1 MEHLVADGLVIRTR
15 DIGTDRYLTLVTAD
29 MGRITLLSK
38 GSHSLR
44 SEQRAISQLYT
55 YGNYEFYRRGDFY
68 VLKGGSVNHSFH
80 SLSRDMDRLN
90 LSAYFCDVGYEL
102 TDEGEPASEM
112 LRLLLNAL
120 YAIDEGRYSS
130 TLVKAVFELRAAFSA
145 GYAPTLEMCA
155 VCRCE
160 GQKTEYLDVMNGAL
174 LCADCFRKLQE
185 KPVAPTDYDD
195 LREARIIVRIT
206 PAVHAALTYVS
217 RAPLARLL
225 AFELADGEDTRLF
238 ESLAETYLLSH
249 LGHGFDTLDFYHTM
263 RKL

>member
-15 DIGTDRYLTLVTAD
+15 DIGTDRYLTLVTPE

-44 SEQRAISQLYT
+44 SEQRVISQLYT
-55 YGNYEFYRRGDFY
+55 YGNYEFYRRGDFFI
-68 VLKGGSVNHSFH
+68 LKGGSVNHSFH
-80 SLSRDMDRLN
+80 RLSRDIDLMN
-90 LSAYFCDVGYEL
+90 LSAYFCEVGYEL
-102 TDEGEPASEM
+102 TDEGEPANEM

-120 YAIDEGRYSS
+120 YAMDEGRYSP
-130 TLVKAVFELRAAFSA
+130 TLVKSVFELRAAFSA
-145 GYAPTLEMCA
+145 GYAPTLEICA
-155 VCRCE
+155 GCRGA
-160 GQKTEYLDVMNGAL
+160 GQTAAYLDVMNGSL
-174 LCADCFRKLQE
+174 LCAECFQKLQD
-185 KPVAPTDYDD
+185 KPHPSTDYDD
-195 LREARIIVRIT
+195 IREARILARIT

-217 RAPLARLL
+217 QAPLARLF
-225 AFELADGEDTRLF
+225 AFELAEGEDTHLF